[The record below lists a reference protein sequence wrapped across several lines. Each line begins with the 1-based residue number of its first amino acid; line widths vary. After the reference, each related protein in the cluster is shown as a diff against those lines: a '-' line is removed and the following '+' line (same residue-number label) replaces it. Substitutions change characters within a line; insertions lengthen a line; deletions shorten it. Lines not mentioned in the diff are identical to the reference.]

1 MSKKAKAKAGNSEYR
16 LPKHH
21 LKYFL
26 LRFVFLVGLIMFLYP
41 VISNLWNQYRNS
53 LLAMHYTQTVE
64 KIDTSKIDEIWKAA
78 EDYNA
83 QHKTNYIKDAFTQSE
98 QYILKHP
105 YDQLLNPDG
114 NYVMGSLEIPKISVT
129 LAIYH
134 GIGEEALSKGCG
146 HVEGTSLPIGG
157 KGTHAC
163 LAAHRGLANARLFT
177 DLDQLKKGDV
187 FYLHIMDKTLAYEVD
202 KITVCEPD
210 DVTGLEI
217 EKDKDLVT
225 LLTCTPYGVNSHRL
239 LVRGSRIPYEEAKEK
254 EKTSTNVATK
264 VMDERSWIRVGV
276 GTLFI
281 ILFILYMKRLKKSDR
296 EYDRKVLAKRK
307 KKEAEEKQKADIDAA
322 IAKRAAEKP
331 PS

>member
-1 MSKKAKAKAGNSEYR
+1 MSKKTKKTITSE
-16 LPKHH
+16 LPRHH
-21 LKYFL
+21 AKYFL
-26 LRFVFLVGLIMFLYP
+26 ITLVFVVGLVMFLYP
-41 VISNLWNQYRNS
+41 VLSNLWNQYVNS
-53 LLAMHYTQTVE
+53 LLEVHYQQTVE
-64 KIDTSKIDEIWKAA
+64 KIDTSKIEEIWKAA

-83 QHKTNYIKDAFTQSE
+83 QHKENYIKDAFTQSE

-114 NYVMGSLEIPKISVT
+114 NYIMGTLEIPKISVK
-129 LAIYH
+129 LSIYH

-187 FYLHIMDKTLAYEVD
+187 FYLHILDKTLAYEVD
-202 KITVCEPD
+202 KITVCLPD
-210 DVTGLEI
+210 EVDGLKLDQDE
-217 EKDKDLVT
+217 DLVT

-254 EKTSTNVATK
+254 EAETTNVATSI
-264 VMDERSWIRVGV
+264 MDERSWIRVGV
-276 GTLFI
+276 GILFI
-281 ILFILYMKRLKKSDR
+281 VLFILYMRRMKRNDR
-296 EYDRKVLAKRK
+296 EYDLKVLAKRK
-307 KKEAEEKQKADIDAA
+307 KKDAEDMQRREIDEAAA
-322 IAKRAAEKP
+322 GHSGSGGRP
-331 PS
+331 PSA